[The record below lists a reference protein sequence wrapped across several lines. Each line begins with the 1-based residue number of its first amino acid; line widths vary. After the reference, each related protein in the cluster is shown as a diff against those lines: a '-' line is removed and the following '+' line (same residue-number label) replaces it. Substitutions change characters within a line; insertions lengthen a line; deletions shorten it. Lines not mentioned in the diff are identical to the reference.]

1 MRILII
7 EDDRELSNV
16 MKSIFSKEMILAD
29 QCFSGE
35 EAFSYLAWTKY
46 DALLVDIVLPGISG
60 LEVVRKLRKEKN
72 GIPIIIISAKDTVK
86 DRVEGLNIGADDY
99 LIKPFEIEELLARIK
114 ANVRREYG
122 GTSNNI
128 QAGDLCLDIDTYS
141 CWVNQKRIDLTRKEF
156 LLLEY
161 LMKNR
166 HIVVSRDKILNNVWG
181 FDYEGNPKIIDVY
194 IRSIRKKIGHGR
206 NNSYIKAIRG
216 VGYIFSD

>member
-194 IRSIRKKIGHGR
+194 IRSIRKKIVHGR

>member
-60 LEVVRKLRKEKN
+60 LEVVRKVRKEKN

-194 IRSIRKKIGHGR
+194 ISSIRKKIGHGR
-206 NNSYIKAIRG
+206 KKSYIKAIRG